1 MTPLYSLFPPFR
13 GKSTYGVRRLHS
25 ATLKKRTKMETENDI
40 IIDDITK
47 EKISQI
53 PILDVARELG
63 LTLGKRVRNTQMCNC
78 FVHPDSN
85 PSMGLNLS
93 KNLWHCFTCGAK
105 GNLIGLVMQHEHIGY
120 LQACKWLIERFHIPV
135 EEIKR
140 QTDLLNEIKE
150 KCMNKEN
157 DKYLDASLI
166 EDFKSSSS
174 DFTTALVQSRILT
187 HDQMKNAA
195 AAFRL
200 GCLKGNV
207 LFCYIDL
214 EGHFREGKI
223 MAYQVDAHRNKN
235 INPCSLSYKMK
246 KAGSLSQ
253 DWKQTWCLFG
263 LHQLADPM
271 HETSIVAIVE
281 SEKTAI
287 ICSELLSF
295 SGGFR
300 ICWMATGGKEFLKI
314 DVLRPLIGRRV
325 IVYPDTDPTGET
337 FRDWQKTCQ
346 EAGKTLGQ
354 PFTVSDLLEKHA
366 TPEQK
371 SRKIDIADFITQ
383 GEV

>member
-1 MTPLYSLFPPFR
+1 
-13 GKSTYGVRRLHS
+13 
-25 ATLKKRTKMETENDI
+25 METENDI

-93 KNLWHCFTCGAK
+93 NNLWHCFTCGAK

-120 LQACKWLIERFHIPV
+120 LQACKWLIERYHIPV

-195 AAFRL
+195 SAFRL

-207 LFCYIDL
+207 LFCYIDM

-246 KAGSLSQ
+246 KVGSLSQ

-287 ICSELLSF
+287 ICSELVPSLSN
-295 SGGFR
+295 
-300 ICWMATGGKEFLKI
+300 IKVLWMATGGLTALTI
-314 DVLRPLIGRRV
+314 DILRPLRGHQV
-325 IVYPDTDPTGET
+325 ILFPDTDLYGDAYNKWLATAT
-337 FRDWQKTCQ
+337 
-346 EAGKTLGQ
+346 EASKLFGH
-354 PFTVSDLLEKHA
+354 PITVSDILERHA
-366 TPEQK
+366 SEDQK
-371 SRKIDIADFITQ
+371 SRKIDIADFITEQ
-383 GEV
+383 